1 MVLDEI
7 HEIGRVTLGHQM
19 PTPFRLV
26 PEVALVQTTTV
37 APLTFPHYSAQT
49 PFVLIPNVE
58 KVRTLYVD
66 DARIP
71 DIQYVIRGGR
81 VVRQQPPTATRPLE
95 GTSSHEKVK
104 KEDDEI
110 LRQL

>member
-1 MVLDEI
+1 M
-7 HEIGRVTLGHQM
+7 TLGHQM